1 MLASEATKQRHKT
14 TENPPPKKETC
25 VDQEEHMSEPDS
37 NDEQSIQEY
46 NNEDDSIEEDNNE
59 EPDDE
64 GDDNEVAVTVMP
76 VHNREGHELLFV
88 TIR

>member
-1 MLASEATKQRHKT
+1 
-14 TENPPPKKETC
+14 
-25 VDQEEHMSEPDS
+25 MSEPDS